1 MKKNN
6 SLLGIVAGIGIG
18 LAIGVLF
25 APEKGRDTRK
35 KLADK
40 GYDDT
45 SKYYQDLLDQLIN
58 HPKIFSLSLVNL
70 VVWFHIAGY
79 NSIYSSGIWRADNLL
94 H

>member
-25 APEKGRDTRK
+25 APDKGRDTRK

-40 GYDDT
+40 GKDAKG
-45 SKYYQDLLDQLIN
+45 SIKKGLNEVLD
-58 HPKIFSLSLVNL
+58 SLSENL
-70 VVWFHIAGY
+70 DHLKDAK
-79 NSIYSSGIWRADNLL
+79 DNFKDIVKNEAEKIKSQFSN
-94 H
+94 